1 MKKKRLFTTI
11 FLLII
16 TVVFACVFLVACVD
30 DNEQQEEKFG
40 SVTGEITYKYNDF
53 VGHRADT
60 DSTVYLISKSI
71 KSLPNNVAAGAT
83 FDLPEGVYVTT
94 VSGTGRYNFDRIP
107 VGKYYLVM
115 MSKNT
120 NEDRNE
126 VVGEYSWGQA
136 FNLFSEEGKEVAMAK
151 ARLDKTRT
159 TIIEVFDGQ
168 TTTYS
173 YDFGI
178 TYSTWL

>member
-1 MKKKRLFTTI
+1 
-11 FLLII
+11 
-16 TVVFACVFLVACVD
+16 
-30 DNEQQEEKFG
+30 
-40 SVTGEITYKYNDF
+40 
-53 VGHRADT
+53 
-60 DSTVYLISKSI
+60 
-71 KSLPNNVAAGAT
+71 
-83 FDLPEGVYVTT
+83 
-94 VSGTGRYNFDRIP
+94 
-107 VGKYYLVM
+107 M